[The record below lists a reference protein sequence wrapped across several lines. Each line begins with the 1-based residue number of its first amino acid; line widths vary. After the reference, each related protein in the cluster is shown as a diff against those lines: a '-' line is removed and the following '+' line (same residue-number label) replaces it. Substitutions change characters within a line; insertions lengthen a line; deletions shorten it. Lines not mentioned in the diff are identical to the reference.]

1 MSILVEGQAVEAAA
15 GAVVSDV
22 LQQALSGKKYKSLV
36 AARAVCPDEQGGP
49 RLNTAKRSR
58 AVRIRRPLSYPPTL
72 RLRSQPVGCR
82 AAGSGRARGFSDG
95 TGNLPS
101 EKPFTD

>member
-36 AARAVCPDEQGGP
+36 AARAVCPEEQGGAHLVDLSAP
-49 RLNTAKRSR
+49 VPACCTELVPVPADSPEGLAIVRHSTAHVMAA
-58 AVRIRRPLSYPPTL
+58 AV
-72 RLRSQPVGCR
+72 
-82 AAGSGRARGFSDG
+82 
-95 TGNLPS
+95 
-101 EKPFTD
+101 KK